1 MRQRLAR
8 TLRFALLKA
17 SGRLPARPHDT
28 QASEE
33 SLPGVFAR
41 LMAERLDAHAGESG
55 LAPLEEGEEALL
67 ARLVLIHNAEA
78 TLDVQY
84 YIWRNDLTG
93 TLLTLFLL
101 QAADR
106 GVKVRLL
113 LDDLGTQPDDRV
125 WRALD
130 SHPNIE
136 IRLYNP
142 VAWRRWRLVGLLLGA
157 LRLNRRMHN
166 KSLTADRAATIIGGR
181 NIGDEYFGANA
192 QVDFHDLDVL
202 GIGDVVGEVADAFA
216 LFWAHRLSLPVEVF
230 YRKPLPG
237 DALATLRVQFQQRLE
252 GHYGTV
258 YLQALGERLALES
271 QRQHGM
277 RLFWG
282 KADVLFDHPDK
293 TLAEAPTLT
302 LSEQLQPLM
311 NDSRHQLDI
320 VSPYFVPG
328 LKGALWLRRQAQRG
342 VQVRVLT
349 NSLAATD
356 VTAVHAG
363 YARYRRLLLKAGVA
377 LYELRPD
384 PSQHIVRRKWLGRSR
399 SSLHAKTFVLDRRY
413 VFIGSLNFDPRS
425 VAINTEIGVIF
436 DNAELAARLGERFE
450 RLLAQESYALETRR
464 TGLRWRDLSGVRN
477 WQHEPHS
484 TALQRCWVWLL
495 QLLPIESQL

>member
-17 SGRLPARPHDT
+17 TGRLPQRPQDVHGV
-28 QASEE
+28 EE
-33 SLPGVFAR
+33 GVPGLFAR
-41 LMAERLDAHAGESG
+41 LLAERVGAHPGQSG
-55 LAPLEEGEEALL
+55 LTPLEDGEEALL
-67 ARLVLIHNAEA
+67 ARLVLIHNAES
-78 TLDVQY
+78 TLDLQY

-93 TLLTLFLL
+93 TLLLLFCL

-113 LDDLGTQPDDRV
+113 LDDLGSQPGDALL
-125 WRALD
+125 RALD

-142 VAWRRWRLVGLLLGA
+142 VAWRRWRWVGLLLGA

-166 KSLTADRAATIIGGR
+166 KSLTVDRTATIIGGR

-202 GIGDVVGEVADAFA
+202 GAGEVVGDVADAFE
-216 LFWAHRLSLPVEVF
+216 LYWEHRLSLPVEVF
-230 YRKPLPG
+230 YRRPLPES
-237 DALATLRVQFQQRLE
+237 ALAAARVQLQQRLE
-252 GHYGTV
+252 AQHGSG
-258 YLQALGERLALES
+258 YLQALGERLADAS
-271 QRQHGM
+271 QRQQVAG
-277 RLFWG
+277 LYWG

-293 TLAEAPTLT
+293 TLAAAPTLT
-302 LSEQLQPLM
+302 LTEQLQPLM
-311 NDSRHQLDI
+311 DDSRHQLDI

-328 LKGALWLRRQAQRG
+328 LKGVLWLRKQAQRG
-342 VQVRVLT
+342 VGVRILT

-363 YARYRRLLLKAGVA
+363 YARYRRLLLSAGVQ

-399 SSLHAKTFVLDRRY
+399 SSLHAKTFVLDQRY

-425 VAINTEIGVIF
+425 MAINTEIGVIF
-436 DNAELAARLGERFE
+436 DSPALAARLGERFE
-450 RLLAQESYALETRR
+450 RLLKQESYALEVRR
-464 TGLRWRDLSGVRN
+464 TGLRWRDVSGVRN
-477 WQHEPHS
+477 WKHEPH
-484 TALQRCWVWLL
+484 TGPLQRLWVGLL